1 MQAWKPFSTR
11 LTQSAFEAG
20 AIKPLTWSPARRKDV
35 SGHKIKAALATT
47 PLNFDLK
54 PPKELPARAAGQAYA
69 MRRIL
74 Q

>member
-1 MQAWKPFSTR
+1 MRPAR
-11 LTQSAFEAG
+11 
-20 AIKPLTWSPARRKDV
+20 IKLLAWSPARREDF
-35 SGHKIKAALATT
+35 SGYEIKAALATT